1 MQSPPRSLLSL
12 PLLPS
17 PPLSPPTS
25 PPTQKRSVY
34 QQPPHPARPI
44 PRPELPPA
52 KQAKMARYPN
62 YVPEEETI
70 RNDYSQRYVD
80 SGEWPQNWVQGAEP
94 ERRFEEYPK
103 QQRLLALKKA
113 SVATVANAPMHI
125 PLSSLSSLTT
135 STTSVPKFDAILI
148 DPPYSS
154 SFSWD
159 ELENLPI
166 PTLAADPSFVFLW
179 VGSGAGEG
187 LEKGRALLAKWGYRR
202 CEDVVWIKTNNE
214 SNRGPGVNRPS
225 DDLSTDAHETALSH
239 GYTRDG
245 TQVNGRLVF
254 HPDTDVIIWEG
265 DPSDPTR
272 KPPETYTL
280 IENFCLGLR
289 RLEIFGRPYSLR
301 PGWVTCG
308 DFELTPELVDDTGA
322 REWDQIVWES
332 ELPRDALGRAIVPTT
347 QEIDI
352 LRPKSPN
359 RPGHASHGSQGSV
372 GSIPPQFTGGSP
384 AMGPPGHILPP
395 RPNMNQSN
403 VGRSSNGAFSGGV
416 GLGIVRPPP
425 QQHQPQHPMQQQ
437 QVGGFGGGMPMMN
450 QQGMM
455 NPQGMMGGAFGGG
468 RGMMV
473 PNMGGQMPMQ
483 GMVGGGMPPY
493 GMMGQ
498 MDPNMGM
505 GGPPQFQQMQ
515 FHQQQGYGDMGMF
528 DPNAAGM
535 MGPGGGG
542 VGHHNNPAMMHPQF
556 GGHPNMMGGVP
567 MNMGMGM
574 GMNMNMNMPGMM
586 GGEEQWNPGAGAGG
600 HGWHGGMQ

>member
-1 MQSPPRSLLSL
+1 MDSTLASAHALLSQHAILTNQVRSMQREHRHRLAQLHSPPNSLLSL

-25 PPTQKRSVY
+25 PPTQKRSVF
-34 QQPPHPARPI
+34 QQPQQPARPI
-44 PRPELPPA
+44 PRPDLPPA

-80 SGEWPQNWVQGAEP
+80 AGEWPQNWVQGAEP

-103 QQRLLALKKA
+103 QQRLLGLKKA
-113 SVATVANAPMHI
+113 SVAAVANPPMHI
-125 PLSSLSSLTT
+125 PLSSITALAT
-135 STTSVPKFDAILI
+135 STPAVPKFDAILI

-159 ELENLPI
+159 ELENIPI

-214 SNRGPGVNRPS
+214 SNRGPGVNLRAILVPADRPANHVS
-225 DDLSTDAHETALSH
+225 INTDKATLPH
-239 GYTRDG
+239 GYTRDCAKE
-245 TQVNGRLVF
+245 RLDAEYAER
-254 HPDTDVIIWEG
+254 PPNNAPCLDTDVIIWEG

-272 KPPETYTL
+272 KPPEMYTL

-308 DFELTPELVDDTGA
+308 DFELTPDLIDETGA
-322 REWDQIVWES
+322 RDWDQTVFES
-332 ELPRDALGRAIVPTT
+332 ELPRDGLGRAVVPMS

-359 RPGHASHGSQGSV
+359 RPGHASQGSQGGSV
-372 GSIPPQFTGGSP
+372 GSIPPQYTGGQQAGNM
-384 AMGPPGHILPP
+384 AMGGGGGGGGGLPP
-395 RPNMNQSN
+395 RPMNMNQPN
-403 VGRSSNGAFSGGV
+403 ARNPGGAFSGGV
-416 GLGIVRPPP
+416 GLGIRP
-425 QQHQPQHPMQQQ
+425 QQPQQPMPPHM
-437 QVGGFGGGMPMMN
+437 GYGGMPGMAPMMN

-455 NPQGMMGGAFGGG
+455 GGAGPGGAFGGMGAG
-468 RGMMV
+468 RGMMP
-473 PNMGGQMPMQ
+473 PNMAQMQ
-483 GMVGGGMPPY
+483 GM
-493 GMMGQ
+493 
-498 MDPNMGM
+498 
-505 GGPPQFQQMQ
+505 
-515 FHQQQGYGDMGMF
+515 
-528 DPNAAGM
+528 
-535 MGPGGGG
+535 
-542 VGHHNNPAMMHPQF
+542 
-556 GGHPNMMGGVP
+556 
-567 MNMGMGM
+567 
-574 GMNMNMNMPGMM
+574 
-586 GGEEQWNPGAGAGG
+586 
-600 HGWHGGMQ
+600 